1 MIMSL
6 LIIIKFN
13 LNDFNDIID
22 DNSYN
27 LFLNALSKKKDFI
40 LNIHDKDFNL
50 MIENKYF
57 KENPRFEI
65 VKIKIP
71 RLLLIKDNKLT
82 NKAINTFK
90 NIFNLSKSKYSC
102 FFFIHFIIN

>member
-1 MIMSL
+1 
-6 LIIIKFN
+6 
-13 LNDFNDIID
+13 
-22 DNSYN
+22 
-27 LFLNALSKKKDFI
+27 
-40 LNIHDKDFNL
+40 

-65 VKIKIP
+65 EKIDYP

-90 NIFNLSKSKYSC
+90 NIFDLFS
-102 FFFIHFIIN
+102 INGKMNVEEAINYFQTCGYEYEWELMI

>member
-27 LFLNALSKKKDFI
+27 LFLNRLSKKKDFI
-40 LNIHDKDFNL
+40 LSIKDKEFKL
-50 MIENKYF
+50 MIENK
-57 KENPRFEI
+57 
-65 VKIKIP
+65 
-71 RLLLIKDNKLT
+71 
-82 NKAINTFK
+82 
-90 NIFNLSKSKYSC
+90 IF
-102 FFFIHFIIN
+102 

>member
-1 MIMSL
+1 
-6 LIIIKFN
+6 
-13 LNDFNDIID
+13 
-22 DNSYN
+22 
-27 LFLNALSKKKDFI
+27 
-40 LNIHDKDFNL
+40 

-65 VKIKIP
+65 EEMNIP

-90 NIFNLSKSKYSC
+90 NIFNLFSINGKMNKEEAINYFHTCRYGEWKSDKLFVYDKDKDRFILLENFIKYYYDL
-102 FFFIHFIIN
+102 INQDLNKI